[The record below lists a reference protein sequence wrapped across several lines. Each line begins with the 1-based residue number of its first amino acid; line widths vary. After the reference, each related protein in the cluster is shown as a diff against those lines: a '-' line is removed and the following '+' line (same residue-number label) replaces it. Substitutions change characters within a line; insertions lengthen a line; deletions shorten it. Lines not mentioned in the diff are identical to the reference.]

1 MPQPMA
7 QLQQQEARSE
17 LGLPACLQEPAGSV
31 CLKQTKTKAVQA
43 RAMLCLREI
52 RPDSRGRD

>member
-1 MPQPMA
+1 MA